1 MQIYVYNKRCKMLS
15 ITLNVIGIVLIIYSV
30 YIIKKDFLRERIKFE
45 ESNIVKETM
54 ENNHNSTSKITSDF
68 NKLIDYKIKETNY
81 EAKRDIDLPEMKN
94 ISDSNLNTN
103 DIEVNKEIN
112 PMYEKVIDLLKIG
125 LTKEEIAK
133 KTNKG
138 IREVEII
145 IKMYKK

>member
-1 MQIYVYNKRCKMLS
+1 MLS

>member
-1 MQIYVYNKRCKMLS
+1 MLS

-94 ISDSNLNTN
+94 INDSNLNDSNLNTT

>member
-1 MQIYVYNKRCKMLS
+1 MLS

-30 YIIKKDFLRERIKFE
+30 YIIKKDFLREKIKFE

-81 EAKRDIDLPEMKN
+81 EAQRDIDLPEMKN
-94 ISDSNLNTN
+94 ISDSNLNTT

-112 PMYEKVIDLLKIG
+112 PMYEKVIDLLKVG

-145 IKMYKK
+145 IKMYKKINM